1 MTILQPILDTLHDLN
16 WISTTVRLLLALLM
30 GGLIGSERGRHGRAA
45 GMRTHVLVCLGACM
59 TALVGLY
66 LLRLNPGEDVSRIA
80 AQVISG
86 IGFIGAGTILIRGR
100 GHVTGLTTAAGLWTT
115 ACIGIATGLGFY
127 SGAVI
132 CAMIFFLAAG
142 ALTRIETIGTNGKN
156 IIRVYLECDDAAATN
171 AVLDIL
177 TGDEYGLYGV
187 EITQPRT
194 GISNH
199 LGIEAIMPIPNK
211 DDNKKDLV
219 NSLSRVEHIL
229 FAVET
234 V

>member
-1 MTILQPILDTLHDLN
+1 MYDFFFGGEL
-16 WISTTVRLLLALLM
+16 SVATVLFRFFIAFLLS
-30 GGLIGSERGRHGRAA
+30 GIIGFERSRHGRPA
-45 GMRTHVLVCLGACM
+45 GLRTHIIVCLGSTM
-59 TALVGLY
+59 TALIGQYTCMVLGFSSDPM
-66 LLRLNPGEDVSRIA
+66 RVS

-132 CAMIFFLAAG
+132 CAVIFFLAAG
-142 ALTRIETIGTNGKN
+142 ALTRIETIGKNGKN

-211 DDNKKDLV
+211 GDNKKELV

>member
-1 MTILQPILDTLHDLN
+1 MNIWLDVFGY
-16 WISTTVRLLLALLM
+16 IGMAL
-30 GGLIGSERGRHGRAA
+30 
-45 GMRTHVLVCLGACM
+45 VLVSMMM
-59 TALVGLY
+59 TSLKW
-66 LLRLNPGEDVSRIA
+66 LR
-80 AQVISG
+80 
-86 IGFIGAGTILIRGR
+86 IRNM
-100 GHVTGLTTAAGLWTT
+100 
-115 ACIGIATGLGFY
+115 

-132 CAMIFFLAAG
+132 CAVIFFLAAG
-142 ALTRIETIGTNGKN
+142 ALTRIETIGKNGKN

-211 DDNKKDLV
+211 GDNKKELV